1 MASGYQS
8 CAQNPFLAGTSA
20 SGSLFYLKDH
30 NIMSLHFTGRVAIV
44 TGAGGGLGKQHAL
57 ALAAR
62 GAKVVVNDLGADV
75 HGDGGSVSAAQA
87 VVDEIRAN
95 GGEAMVNGASVT
107 DYEAVKAMVQ
117 QTMDAWGRVDILVNN
132 AGILRDKSFA
142 KMEIADFR
150 LVMDVHVMGAV
161 HCTKAVWAIMQAQNY
176 GRVVLTTSSSG
187 LYGNFGQANYGAAK
201 MALAGLMQTLSI
213 EGEKHGIRVNCL
225 APTAA
230 TRMTEGLM
238 PPEVL
243 KALQPQ
249 AVVPAMLVM
258 ASEDAPNRTI
268 LCAGAGSFEVAH
280 ITLTQ
285 GLHLGLHDDTA
296 EQLAAALAQ
305 VKDPAGQMV
314 PLSGSAQG
322 GHEIAMAVAA
332 HPA

>member
-1 MASGYQS
+1 MGLD
-8 CAQNPFLAGTSA
+8 F
-20 SGSLFYLKDH
+20 K
-30 NIMSLHFTGRVAIV
+30 GRVAIV

-57 ALAAR
+57 LLASR

-75 HGDGGSVSAAQA
+75 HGEGGSVSAAQA
-87 VVDEIRAN
+87 VVDEIRAA
-95 GGEAMVNGASVT
+95 GGEAIVNGASVT
-107 DYEAVKAMVQ
+107 DFEAVQKMVQ
-117 QTMDAWGRVDILVNN
+117 QAVDTWGRVDILVNN

-142 KMEIADFR
+142 KMALDDFK

-161 HCTKAVWAIMQAQNY
+161 HCTKAVWPIMQAQNY
-176 GRVVLTTSSSG
+176 GRIIMTTSSSG

-213 EGEKHGIRVNCL
+213 EGMKHDIRVNCL

-238 PPEVL
+238 PQAVL
-243 KALQPQ
+243 DALQPQ
-249 AVVPAMLVM
+249 AVSPAMLVM

-285 GLHLGLHDDTA
+285 GVHLGTGDDVPERLLQALTQVRERTGESVPMA
-296 EQLAAALAQ
+296 GSEQGALEVGKAM
-305 VKDPAGQMV
+305 KAH
-314 PLSGSAQG
+314 
-322 GHEIAMAVAA
+322 GH
-332 HPA
+332 